1 MSAKREGKKQQRT
14 PRMSESVEKLRVKC
28 ETEPWKLDSDK
39 YPVDNIHN
47 HGEWINDEKKTQL
60 RDQRKITENEPD
72 KNLSGAND
80 Q

>member
-1 MSAKREGKKQQRT
+1 MSAKRE
-14 PRMSESVEKLRVKC
+14 SEKTKTKSSWAQH
-28 ETEPWKLDSDK
+28 EPWKLDSDK
-39 YPVDNIHN
+39 YPVNNIHN
-47 HGEWINDEKKTQL
+47 HGEWIDDEKKTQL

>member
-1 MSAKREGKKQQRT
+1 MKN
-14 PRMSESVEKLRVKC
+14 
-28 ETEPWKLDSDK
+28 D
-39 YPVDNIHN
+39 
-47 HGEWINDEKKTQL
+47 DEKKTQL